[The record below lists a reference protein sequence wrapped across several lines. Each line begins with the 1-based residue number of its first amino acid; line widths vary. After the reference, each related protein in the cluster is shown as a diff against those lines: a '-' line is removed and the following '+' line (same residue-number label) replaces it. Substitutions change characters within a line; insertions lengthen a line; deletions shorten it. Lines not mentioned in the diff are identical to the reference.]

1 MRTKR
6 NEKRQISS
14 QLTTFIADFGI
25 PILDSAAS
33 EPSTTVVSDFENG
46 TVS

>member
-1 MRTKR
+1 MRTTI
-6 NEKRQISS
+6 NEKRKISS
-14 QLTTFIADFGI
+14 QFIAFLADFGI

-33 EPSTTVVSDFENG
+33 EPSATIVSDFENG